1 MVHFIENSFLKV
13 GVKEFGAEI
22 TSIVSKE
29 SGEEYLWQ
37 GNPNIWGGQSPIL
50 FPFIG
55 RLIEDKYTLDG
66 KEYSMQK
73 HGFARKLPWKFVEKT
88 DNTMSFIL
96 TQNEETLKSYPY
108 YFDLVVTYTLD
119 GKKLTVTHEVT
130 NKNDK
135 VMYFSLG
142 AHPAFN
148 CEIGDKLV
156 FDDNETVDTMKI
168 DLEFSLLLPE
178 TAPLLNNEKEIIIT
192 KDIFNEDALI
202 IKGIKSDNVTL
213 VSQKTGEKIRF
224 NLGKAPYLGIWA
236 KPGAPYV
243 CIEPWY
249 GLNDSQ
255 IKKADLSEKVGIQK
269 LSPDEKFTFT
279 WSADFIG

>member
-1 MVHFIENSFLKV
+1 MVHFIENSFLKL
-13 GVKEFGAEI
+13 GVKEFGCEI

-29 SGEEYLWQ
+29 NGEEYLWQ
-37 GNPNIWGGQSPIL
+37 GNPDIWGGQSPIL

-55 RLIEDKYTLDG
+55 RLIEDKFTLDS

-73 HGFARKLPWKFVEKT
+73 HGFARKLPWKFLNKT

-96 TQNEETLKSYPY
+96 TENEETLKSYPY
-108 YFDLVVTYTLD
+108 CFDLVVTYTLD

-130 NKNDK
+130 NKNEN

-156 FDDNETVDTMKI
+156 FDNNETVDTMKI

-178 TAPLLNNEKEIIIT
+178 TAPLLKGEKEIIIT